1 MKETKE
7 VSVLAILHAT
17 VVSLLILLFL
27 WPAGSAEPRNLP
39 IGLVGPNQQ
48 TSQIAQ
54 MMDQQQPGA
63 IEFTGFENPAAAK
76 EAIDQKEIYGA
87 IVLGQQPEVMIAT
100 AANPSVAQFIRDLG
114 NNLMVLSA
122 SQQGMQIPQ
131 LKVRE
136 LAAMPESDPRGA
148 VFGSAAL
155 PLVIGGISLGA
166 MAALRLK
173 TGGGRIA
180 LVSAA
185 SVTTGLVAAGVVAGV
200 FGALPGDYLANAFA
214 MAAVIAAI
222 GFALV
227 GAHALL
233 GLAGFGITAAT
244 LFLLGNPLNGVA
256 LPVEFYPEGWGLI
269 GQLMPIGAGFE
280 LMKRINFFETAD
292 QSTQWWVLAI
302 WILVGFLL
310 SLLALRKK
318 A

>member
-1 MKETKE
+1 MKQAKE
-7 VSVLAILHAT
+7 VSILTILHAT

-39 IGLVGPNQQ
+39 VGLVGPNQQ
-48 TSQIAQ
+48 TSQIAA
-54 MMDQQQPGA
+54 MVDQQQPGA
-63 IEFTGFENPAAAK
+63 IEFTGFESVAAAQD
-76 EAIDQKEIYGA
+76 AIDQKEIYGA
-87 IVLGQQPEVMIAT
+87 IVLSQQPEVLIAT
-100 AANPSVAQFIRDLG
+100 AANPNVAQFIRELG
-114 NNLMVLSA
+114 NNLMALSA
-122 SQQGMQIPQ
+122 SQQGLQIPQ
-131 LKVRE
+131 LKVTE

-166 MAALRLK
+166 LAALRLR
-173 TGGGRIA
+173 TGGARIA

-185 SVTTGLVAAGVVAGV
+185 SIVTGLVSAGVVAGV
-200 FGALPGDYLANAFA
+200 FGALPGDYIANATA
-214 MAAVIAAI
+214 MTAVIAAI
-222 GFALV
+222 GFSLV

-233 GLAGFGITAAT
+233 GMAGFGLTAAT

-256 LPVEFYPEGWGLI
+256 LPVEFYPAGWGQL

-280 LMKRINFFETAD
+280 LMRKINFFESAD
-292 QSTQWWVLAI
+292 QSTQWWVLTT